1 MNDFIDIYCERT
13 AQGFWN
19 EPLNALTNAAFL
31 LAAFCAYRLARRDGA
46 LDTGIGFLIAVMAA
60 IGIGS
65 FLFHTLATGWAQL
78 ADVIPILIFQI
89 GFIYLYGRQVIGLP
103 RVGGL
108 GLLGGFL
115 VAVYLFGQ
123 LPPYWLNGSVGYGP
137 AFLFLGGL
145 GAYHYV
151 AGKKERFVLL
161 AATGVFALSLTFRTF
176 DAAWC
181 GAIPFGVHFLWHML
195 NGAVLYLA
203 ARSVVVAGKR

>member
-31 LAAFCAYRLARRDGA
+31 IAAYCAYRLARRERA
-46 LDTGIGFLIAVMAA
+46 LDNGTGFLIALMVA
-60 IGIGS
+60 IGAGS
-65 FLFHTLATGWAQL
+65 FLFHTLATGWAQM

-89 GFIYLYGRQVIGLP
+89 TFIYLYGRRVIGLD
-103 RVGGL
+103 RSRGL
-108 GLLGGFL
+108 LLLGGFAA
-115 VAVYLFGQ
+115 AVYLFGQ

-145 GAYHYV
+145 GLYHYM

-181 GAIPFGVHFLWHML
+181 ALIPFGVHFLWHML

-203 ARSVVVAGKR
+203 FRAVALAGKR